1 MPRITA
7 PSIDKDRQTREAYV
21 SFQLEAVIKKLDENA
36 ERQSKWEGRIEE
48 KLEGMEKRLNEIPEK
63 YVSKGELKDK
73 LSPIHSDIG
82 KINDNT
88 TWIVRIVLMVVV
100 VALLGLVIV
109 NRNGLGGL

>member
-1 MPRITA
+1 MPRLAA

-48 KLEGMEKRLNEIPEK
+48 KLATMEKRINDIPEK
-63 YVSKGELKDK
+63 YVSKMELKDK
-73 LSPIHSDIG
+73 LSPLESDIG

-88 TWIVRIVLMVVV
+88 TWIVRIVLMMVV
-100 VALLGLVIV
+100 VALLSLVVV